1 LADKLSITK
10 TEQGGVVLFRL
21 DGMLNANTE
30 VEFVEA
36 ARREKGSGARYLLVD
51 MGGVVMI
58 TSAGLRALHDAMY
71 LFTPRAE
78 IDTYQKTNPGDLYKS
93 SYFKLAGA
101 TTNVYSILN
110 LAGFLHNIPIF
121 PDVKQAL
128 ESFK

>member
-1 LADKLSITK
+1 MQWELV
-10 TEQGGVVLFRL
+10 VVLVIAIPVILFPAAYVWY
-21 DGMLNANTE
+21 LNIGGI
-30 VEFVEA
+30 VEA

-78 IDTYQKTNPGDLYKS
+78 IDTYQKANPGDLYKS

>member
-10 TEQGGVVLFRL
+10 TEQGEVVLFRL
-21 DGMLNANTE
+21 NGMLNANTE
-30 VEFVEA
+30 VQFVEA
-36 ARREKGSGARYLLVD
+36 ARREKESGARYLLVD

-78 IDTYQKTNPGDLYKS
+78 IDAYQKANPGDLYKS
-93 SYFKLAGA
+93 GYFKLAGA
-101 TTNVYSILN
+101 TANVYSVLN

>member
-30 VEFVEA
+30 VEFMDA
-36 ARREKGSGARYLLVD
+36 ARREKESGAKYLLVD

-58 TSAGLRALHDAMY
+58 TSAGLRALHDALY

-78 IDTYQKTNPGDLYKS
+78 IEAYQKANPGDLYKS
-93 SYFKLAGA
+93 RYFKLAGA

-121 PDVKQAL
+121 PDIKQAL